1 MRLIASADHEIL
13 DSPQMRPYWFPA
25 WIRDNLSFKP
35 LGYLGKLGFKIE
47 PAGKV
52 RVFAMVDA

>member
-1 MRLIASADHEIL
+1 MDDTYVRRVTYYDKNHNVV
-13 DSPQMRPYWFPA
+13 DPA
-25 WIRDNLSFKP
+25 KYSSQK
-35 LGYLGKLGFKIE
+35 LGYLGKLGFKLE

>member
-1 MRLIASADHEIL
+1 
-13 DSPQMRPYWFPA
+13 MRPYWFPA
-25 WIRDNLSFKP
+25 WIKDNLRFKP